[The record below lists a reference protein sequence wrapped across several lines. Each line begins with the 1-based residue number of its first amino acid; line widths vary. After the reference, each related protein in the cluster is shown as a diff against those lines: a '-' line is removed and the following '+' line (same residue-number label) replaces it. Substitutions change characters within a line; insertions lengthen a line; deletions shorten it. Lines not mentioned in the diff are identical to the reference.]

1 MCCHQISETA
11 EFLPVA
17 SITRWICSSG
27 SSRVAQP
34 PPPPLILFLDQTE
47 ARRAEKKILRLPPPY
62 WGSGWKLPRYLKVW
76 IRLWFVTCGKK
87 VDFSFRSCWII
98 GLRFL
103 LSNSLERRQGS
114 WRWKSL
120 TDIKELQKCE
130 ILVSILVRQISVLPA
145 GKKKNEKSCGSL
157 VTFSQEHPS
166 SIHTEPIYTSLPT
179 MLRGRACSVR
189 ARQTRARED
198 GKWRRD
204 PLTPASLQ
212 LPSLLVRSI
221 EFCQALTRQ
230 TAKELLTIESKTDIV
245 IDYMLIHA

>member
-34 PPPPLILFLDQTE
+34 PPPLNFRPNWGPKSRKKNFETVPPL
-47 ARRAEKKILRLPPPY
+47 LRV
-62 WGSGWKLPRYLKVW
+62 WMKAPRYLKVW

-130 ILVSILVRQISVLPA
+130 ILVSILVRHISVLPA
-145 GKKKNEKSCGSL
+145 GKKKKWEKL
-157 VTFSQEHPS
+157 RQFSDVFART
-166 SIHTEPIYTSLPT
+166 SIVSTHRTHLHQSANNPT
-179 MLRGRACSVR
+179 RASMLRASE
-189 ARQTRARED
+189 AKARE
-198 GKWRRD
+198 RRRKVMI
-204 PLTPASLQ
+204 PLLY
-212 LPSLLVRSI
+212 L
-221 EFCQALTRQ
+221 
-230 TAKELLTIESKTDIV
+230 
-245 IDYMLIHA
+245 Y